1 MVPALLAAALL
12 VAAVPAEADDE
23 SLDIGV
29 LVTLEG
35 AFAPLGQ
42 DALRGHEL
50 AMEEH
55 GRQAGGRPIEAFVES
70 TDGTP
75 DSVTAKAR
83 LLIERGA
90 GVIIGPLAG
99 IEGIAIRDFAGSV
112 PEVTIVNGA
121 SAAQDATLRA
131 PAANF
136 FRFTPDS
143 MQWIAG
149 LGRHVYERKG
159 IRRVVAVAEDYSLAH
174 AQLMGF
180 MVEFCALGGELVEKH
195 WVSPGSGDTARL
207 AETLAGAEADALF
220 LAIEPRTAAGFLRAY
235 GAAGGQAAIVA
246 GSTTLTGRLLAA
258 DDTLRPLLLGA
269 MAALP
274 VSEDEDN
281 QAWAAFSQ
289 RYRARFPDAG
299 PAPSLFALAYY
310 VNTKALL
317 LALDET
323 GGRLGDGQRLLREA
337 LAGLRFET
345 PFGGPVALDANR
357 QAVTGNFIVEVGEA
371 ADGSL
376 VLRTA
381 HAVPEVG
388 QTLGLAPDAFLS
400 LGPPSRHNPGCSA
413 IAALEAGPPSRKA
426 EPQPTAPQ
434 TEAEARPP
442 TPEAEDRPSSPELE
456 IAAGAP
462 GAHPLLRSGKEVAMT
477 QAAPHVIPCLRY
489 GDAPAAIAW
498 LKKAFGFTEAMVVP
512 GPDGTIAHAQ
522 LAFGSGMI
530 MLGSAQDDALALKS
544 PCDLGGN
551 TQTIYVIVD
560 NADAHYARAVLAGA
574 EIVRDPED
582 TPYGSRE
589 YAARDPE
596 GHLWNFGTYRPEMG
610 EPDTGE

>member
-1 MVPALLAAALL
+1 MAPALLAAALL
-12 VAAVPAEADDE
+12 AAAMPAEAQDE
-23 SLDIGV
+23 DGSLRIGV
-29 LVTLEG
+29 LATLEG

-55 GRQAGGRPIEAFVES
+55 GRQAGGRPIEALVEA

-90 GVIIGPLAG
+90 GVVVGPLTG
-99 IEGIAIRDFAGSV
+99 VEGIAMRDFAASV
-112 PEVTIVNGA
+112 PAVTFINGA

-131 PAANF
+131 PAGNF

-180 MVEFCALGGELVEKH
+180 MVEFCALGGELAAKH
-195 WVSPGSGDTARL
+195 WVSPGSSDSARL
-207 AETLAGAEADALF
+207 AEALAGAEADALF
-220 LAIEPRTAAGFLRAY
+220 LALEPRAAASFLRAY

-246 GSTTLTGRLLAA
+246 GSTTLSGRLLAA
-258 DDTLRPLLLGA
+258 DDTLRSLLLGA
-269 MAALP
+269 VAAQP
-274 VSEDEDN
+274 VSEHEDN
-281 QAWAAFSQ
+281 PAWAAFSQ
-289 RYRARFPDAG
+289 AYRARFPDAG

-310 VNTKALL
+310 VNTRALL

-381 HAVPEVG
+381 HAVPAVG

-413 IAALEAGPPSRKA
+413 IASLEAGPPSR
-426 EPQPTAPQ
+426 
-434 TEAEARPP
+434 
-442 TPEAEDRPSSPELE
+442 RPSPSRRRRRRRRSRRRRTSRQHRRRRTSLQRWRSK
-456 IAAGAP
+456 AP
-462 GAHPLLRSGKEVAMT
+462 PALPALT
-477 QAAPHVIPCLRY
+477 PC
-489 GDAPAAIAW
+489 
-498 LKKAFGFTEAMVVP
+498 
-512 GPDGTIAHAQ
+512 
-522 LAFGSGMI
+522 
-530 MLGSAQDDALALKS
+530 
-544 PCDLGGN
+544 
-551 TQTIYVIVD
+551 
-560 NADAHYARAVLAGA
+560 
-574 EIVRDPED
+574 
-582 TPYGSRE
+582 
-589 YAARDPE
+589 
-596 GHLWNFGTYRPEMG
+596 
-610 EPDTGE
+610 